1 MHEGEYKSKIIH
13 MIRKEEANVQGKN
26 TCQTD
31 AVVVDVILVF
41 QEMKKTLR
49 GQEDKKYISPFGPS
63 VYL

>member
-1 MHEGEYKSKIIH
+1 
-13 MIRKEEANVQGKN
+13 MIRKEGANVQGKN